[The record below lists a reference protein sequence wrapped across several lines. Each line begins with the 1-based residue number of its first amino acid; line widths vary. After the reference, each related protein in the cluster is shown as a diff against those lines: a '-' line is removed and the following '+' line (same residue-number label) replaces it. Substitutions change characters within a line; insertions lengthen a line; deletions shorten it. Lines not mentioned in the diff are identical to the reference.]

1 MDHST
6 PSVQLGPV
14 VIDLTILS
22 MSLLTVLL
30 AFGFIYWAS
39 RKMSLKPAGKQNV
52 LEYAYEFV
60 YGVAKG
66 NLGETYARKY
76 LLFLF
81 SLFMFLLI
89 GNNIGL
95 VTKLESGSGE
105 NLWMSPTANMM
116 FDFGL
121 SLIVTV
127 VCHAEGIRQRG
138 FKAYLK
144 GFVTPAYM
152 TPMNIIEEFANF
164 LSLALRLYGNIFA
177 GEVLIGLLVQLS
189 HAHILWHPISFLL
202 TVLWIAFSIFV
213 SCLQAYVFTMLT
225 SLYLSN
231 KVKGHG
237 H

>member
-1 MDHST
+1 MESIT
-6 PSVQLGPV
+6 PSVHLGPI
-14 VIDLTILS
+14 VIDLTILG
-22 MSLLTVLL
+22 MSLLTVILVFAL
-30 AFGFIYWAS
+30 IFLAS
-39 RKMSLKPAGKQNV
+39 RKMTIKPSKKQNM

-66 NLGETYARKY
+66 NLGEEYARKY

-81 SLFMFLLI
+81 SLFAFLLI

-95 VTKLESGSGE
+95 ITKLETGSGE

-121 SLIVTV
+121 SLIVTL
-127 VCHAEGIRQRG
+127 VCHVEGIRKRG
-138 FKAYLK
+138 LKVYLK
-144 GFVTPAYM
+144 SFVTPAYM

-189 HAHILWHPISFLL
+189 HAHIMWQPVSFLL
-202 TVLWIAFSIFV
+202 TVVWIGFSVFV

-225 SLYLSN
+225 SLYLSH
-231 KVKGHG
+231 KVNGHG

>member
-6 PSVQLGPV
+6 PSVHLGPI

-22 MSLLTVLL
+22 MSLLTVVLT
-30 AFGFIYWAS
+30 FGFIFWAS
-39 RKMSLKPAGKQNV
+39 RKMTLRPSGKQNV

-66 NLGETYARKY
+66 NLGESYSRKY

-95 VTKLESGSGE
+95 VTKLESASGE

-127 VCHAEGIRQRG
+127 FCHAEGIRQRG

-144 GFVTPAYM
+144 AFVTPAYM

-189 HAHILWHPISFLL
+189 HSHILWQPVSVLL
-202 TVLWIAFSIFV
+202 TILWIAFSVFV

-231 KVKGHG
+231 KVNGHG

>member
-6 PSVQLGPV
+6 PSVHLGPI

-30 AFGFIYWAS
+30 AFGFIFWAS
-39 RKMSLKPAGKQNV
+39 RKMALKPVGKQNV

-127 VCHAEGIRQRG
+127 VCHVEGVRQRG

-189 HAHILWHPISFLL
+189 QAHVLWQPISFLL
-202 TVLWIAFSIFV
+202 TVLWIAFSVFV

-225 SLYLSN
+225 SLYLGN
-231 KVKGHG
+231 KVNGHG